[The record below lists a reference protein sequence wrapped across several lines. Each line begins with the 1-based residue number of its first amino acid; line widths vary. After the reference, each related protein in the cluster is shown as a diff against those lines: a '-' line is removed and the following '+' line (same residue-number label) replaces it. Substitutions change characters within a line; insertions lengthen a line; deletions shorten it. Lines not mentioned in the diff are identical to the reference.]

1 MLIIWISCAK
11 GSGSGIHPTHFY
23 RFFRL
28 FLHFISPL
36 LDGTSW
42 TGLRTTG
49 LSRFA
54 SEGAAAPASPDIVVG
69 IR

>member
-1 MLIIWISCAK
+1 MLRGPAQVFTLLIFTGFSAYFCT
-11 GSGSGIHPTHFY
+11 SF
-23 RFFRL
+23 
-28 FLHFISPL
+28 SPL